1 MRRAIL
7 AIGRQDIDPT
17 SIQPRADMQILGASS
32 DHLLLN
38 AKNID
43 LNVGDEVQF
52 DLQYGALLKA
62 MVSPYVEKKY
72 LPPMLY

>member
-1 MRRAIL
+1 
-7 AIGRQDIDPT
+7 
-17 SIQPRADMQILGASS
+17 
-32 DHLLLN
+32 
-38 AKNID
+38 
-43 LNVGDEVQF
+43 VGDEVQF